1 MPFVTLDE
9 AHTYPD
15 ARRTSAERDM
25 FIAAGGA
32 AVQSLLVALA
42 AYGIGSAWISSS
54 MFCADVVRDALS
66 LPATWQPL
74 GAVAVGY
81 AGSESAP
88 RQFLKVSDF
97 LL

>member
-1 MPFVTLDE
+1 
-9 AHTYPD
+9 
-15 ARRTSAERDM
+15 M

-42 AYGIGSAWISSS
+42 AHGLGSAWISSS
-54 MFCADVVRDALS
+54 MFCSDVVRETLS
-66 LPATWQPL
+66 LPSTWQPL

-81 AGSESAP
+81 AASESEP
-88 RQFLKVSDF
+88 RQALNVSDF